1 MYSWRVTEEEGHP
14 VAWIDVDGHPSIKQ
28 PHHPN
33 AVNFAPWESV
43 EEATAWAEAEVAKI
57 ELQSVS
63 AASIQQMALADSE
76 RLARIEEQNL
86 QIIAAL
92 EALGGTGS

>member
-1 MYSWRVTEEEGHP
+1 MFTWRVTIEDGSP
-14 VAWIDVDGHPSIKQ
+14 VAWIDVNGYPSIKQ

-33 AVNFAPWESV
+33 AINFEPWASES
-43 EEATAWAEAEVAKI
+43 EASAWAENEVNKLEQENI
-57 ELQSVS
+57 NTN
-63 AASIQQMALADSE
+63 SIQQMAIADSE

-92 EALGGTGS
+92 ESLKNAN